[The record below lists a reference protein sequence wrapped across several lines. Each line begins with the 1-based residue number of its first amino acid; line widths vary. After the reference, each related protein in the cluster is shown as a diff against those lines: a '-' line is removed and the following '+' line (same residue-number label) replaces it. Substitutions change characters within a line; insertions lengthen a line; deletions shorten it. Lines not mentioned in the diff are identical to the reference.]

1 MSAETVNAIL
11 TGISTVGFPIVMCLI
26 IFYQNEKT
34 IDTLKTTI
42 DNNTSIIKELIA
54 KIDTLINIRKW
65 GLKNAKRKHQ

>member
-11 TGISTVGFPIVMCLI
+11 TSISTVGFPIVMCLI

-34 IDTLKTTI
+34 IETLKATI

-54 KIDTLINIRKW
+54 KIDTLIDIRK
-65 GLKNAKRKHQ
+65 

>member
-1 MSAETVNAIL
+1 MSADVVNAIL

-54 KIDTLINIRKW
+54 KIDTLINIRK
-65 GLKNAKRKHQ
+65 

>member
-65 GLKNAKRKHQ
+65 GIKKCEMVI

>member
-1 MSAETVNAIL
+1 MSADVVNIIL

-54 KIDTLINIRKW
+54 KIDTLIQ
-65 GLKNAKRKHQ
+65 LKK

>member
-1 MSAETVNAIL
+1 MSADIVNTIL

-54 KIDTLINIRKW
+54 KIDTLINSRK
-65 GLKNAKRKHQ
+65 

>member
-1 MSAETVNAIL
+1 MSIEVVNAIL
-11 TGISTVGFPIVMCLI
+11 TGISTVGFPVVMCLI

-54 KIDTLINIRKW
+54 KIDTLIQ
-65 GLKNAKRKHQ
+65 LKK

>member
-54 KIDTLINIRKW
+54 KIDTLINIRK
-65 GLKNAKRKHQ
+65 

>member
-1 MSAETVNAIL
+1 MNADVVNAIL

-65 GLKNAKRKHQ
+65 GLKNA

>member
-1 MSAETVNAIL
+1 MNSETVNAIL

-65 GLKNAKRKHQ
+65 GLKNA

>member
-65 GLKNAKRKHQ
+65 GLKNA

>member
-34 IDTLKTTI
+34 IETLKTTI

-54 KIDTLINIRKW
+54 KIDTLINIRK
-65 GLKNAKRKHQ
+65 

>member
-1 MSAETVNAIL
+1 MSAETVNAII

-34 IDTLKTTI
+34 INTLKTTI

-54 KIDTLINIRKW
+54 KIDTLINIRK
-65 GLKNAKRKHQ
+65 

>member
-1 MSAETVNAIL
+1 MSIETVNAIL

-34 IDTLKTTI
+34 IETLKATI

-54 KIDTLINIRKW
+54 KIDALINIK
-65 GLKNAKRKHQ
+65 K

>member
-1 MSAETVNAIL
+1 MSAETVNTIL

-54 KIDTLINIRKW
+54 KIDTLINIRK
-65 GLKNAKRKHQ
+65 

>member
-1 MSAETVNAIL
+1 MSAETINAIL

-34 IDTLKTTI
+34 IDALKTTI

-54 KIDTLINIRKW
+54 KIDTLINIRK
-65 GLKNAKRKHQ
+65 

>member
-1 MSAETVNAIL
+1 MNADVVNIIL

-54 KIDTLINIRKW
+54 KIDTLIQ
-65 GLKNAKRKHQ
+65 LKK

>member
-65 GLKNAKRKHQ
+65 GLKNAKW

>member
-1 MSAETVNAIL
+1 MNGDVVNIIL

-34 IDTLKTTI
+34 IETLKTTI

-54 KIDTLINIRKW
+54 KIDTLIQ
-65 GLKNAKRKHQ
+65 LKK

>member
-54 KIDTLINIRKW
+54 KIDTLINIK
-65 GLKNAKRKHQ
+65 K

>member
-54 KIDTLINIRKW
+54 KIDTLIQ
-65 GLKNAKRKHQ
+65 LKK